1 MADPRELA
9 RQAFGMLQNALAS
22 SEART
27 AQLTEELARKPVPKD
42 KLENQVSVLG
52 HRLESVEEECAR
64 WRREAEQLE
73 EVLANERVK
82 FDALKK
88 KLEIAES
95 GPDKLT
101 KKEINYWRANAEKV
115 EEQINAYKS
124 RIAALKRELREKD
137 LLLVAGHPALPPA
150 EIASPDQGDVQDA
163 LVFAEAEAASLRQ
176 QIAGLN
182 AVIADAHAVRER
194 LESELADMRARLE
207 HADQQIASHAP
218 APTGDTSVLQS
229 DLERAQQDS
238 GRLRASLQMS
248 EAELHE
254 LRRARGDLANELA
267 TLKRQMDDERA
278 SMQAS
283 EAELHEL
290 RRTRGKLEN
299 ELTALK
305 HQIDGERSSN
315 ADHERQHQLLTAQLG
330 EARARETSLHAELDA
345 ARQELTSREQQLPAG
360 AVPGTV
366 ADELKSELARTQQ
379 ETADLRAALTRSSEE
394 LAQLRDAREALAA
407 ELAELQRRIDEET
420 ANAEARTQREQAVAA
435 ELKDTQD
442 REAQLRSELDE
453 RQRASLGHE
462 EAAQALHDAVA
473 AAQHKAAEAETQL
486 ADLRAELKE
495 EKEYSENLSELANS
509 RQDQVIKLQDSVEEA
524 RERLDDALW
533 RLDKAKHF
541 ERLVARRKGL
551 IASLIE
557 ALRGKNK
564 AMVALK
570 AGIDS
575 LRTHKAMVEETQQKL
590 LVRME
595 ALKNELGAARERL
608 KRLEVEAAAAS
619 QKNVEETD
627 RTQSTGLQERLTT
640 QAEIIQSLENEL
652 KAAKAFKRDA
662 EEKDS
667 EVGQLHEELETKNS
681 IIARLQS
688 DLDDQQRKLAKLRGS
703 DSETM
708 RLRAVSEKDR
718 SKIDILERE
727 NAELR
732 AMIESAEHARSEG
745 GSLSDTRELELQA
758 KIAELTEAV
767 GKWKK
772 KYEFLAT
779 EAPPAYQAQTAAK
792 Q

>member
-1 MADPRELA
+1 
-9 RQAFGMLQNALAS
+9 MLQNALAS
-22 SEART
+22 SEARA

-52 HRLESVEEECAR
+52 HRLESVEEECER
-64 WRREAEQLE
+64 WKREAEQLE

-137 LLLVAGHPALPPA
+137 LLLAAPHPAPPPTQA
-150 EIASPDQGDVQDA
+150 GSHDEGQAQDA
-163 LVFAEAEAASLRQ
+163 LAFAEAESASLRQ

-207 HADQQIASHAP
+207 LAEQQVESRAAAPSADASA
-218 APTGDTSVLQS
+218 LQS
-229 DLERAQQDS
+229 DLERAQQDN

-267 TLKRQMDDERA
+267 ALKRRIGDERS
-278 SMQAS
+278 SMQTS
-283 EAELHEL
+283 ENELNEL
-290 RRTRGKLEN
+290 RRTRSALEN

-305 HQIDGERSSN
+305 HRVDSERSSS
-315 ADHERQHQLLTAQLG
+315 ADHERQQQLLAAQLE
-330 EARARETSLHAELDA
+330 EARAREKSLHAELDA
-345 ARQELTSREQQLPAG
+345 VRRELENREHQLPAG
-360 AVPGTV
+360 AVPGKV
-366 ADELKSELARTQQ
+366 ADELKSELARAQQ
-379 ETADLRAALTRSSEE
+379 ETADLRAALTRSNEE
-394 LAQLRDAREALAA
+394 LAELRDAREALAA
-407 ELAELQRRIDEET
+407 ELAELQRRIDTET
-420 ANAEARTQREQAVAA
+420 AHAEERAHREQVVAA
-435 ELKDTQD
+435 ELKETQD

-453 RQRASLGHE
+453 RQRASQGHE
-462 EAAQALHDAVA
+462 EAAQALHDAVGA
-473 AAQHKAAEAETQL
+473 AERKAAEAETQL
-486 ADLRAELKE
+486 AELRAELKE

-509 RQDQVIKLQDSVEEA
+509 RQDQVTKLQDSVEEA

-608 KRLEVEAAAAS
+608 KRLELEAAAAS
-619 QKNVEETD
+619 QKSSEGAD
-627 RTQSTGLQERLTT
+627 RTESTGLQERLAT
-640 QAEIIQSLENEL
+640 QAELIQSLESEL

-662 EEKDS
+662 EEKGG

-732 AMIESAEHARSEG
+732 AMIESAEQARPDG
-745 GSLSDTRELELQA
+745 APLSDEREMELQA